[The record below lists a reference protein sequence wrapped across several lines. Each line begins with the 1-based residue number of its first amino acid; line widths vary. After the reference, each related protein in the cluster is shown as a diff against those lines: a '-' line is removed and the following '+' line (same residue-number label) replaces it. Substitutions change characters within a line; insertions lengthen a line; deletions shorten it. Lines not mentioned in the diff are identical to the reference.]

1 MEHLVIVGA
10 GQSAIQCITSLR
22 KEDYSGLIT
31 LVGEEEHLPYQRP
44 PLSKGF
50 LEDTVSNERLYFK
63 KLEFFVENKVQLKLG
78 TKAEEI
84 DIENNNI
91 HLSDNTK
98 LSFDKLVFATGSSVR
113 KLDFPGK
120 DLNSIHYLR
129 GLDDALSIKKD
140 LQTRQNI
147 VVVGAGYIGLEVAAI
162 AAKQNKSVTVI
173 EMADRVMNRTVDPQI
188 SDYYL
193 KLHQKNGVTF
203 KFNTS
208 LKEIVGASNPEK
220 VICSDG
226 TEVKADMVII
236 GAGIMPNV
244 ELAENAGLSC
254 DNGIVV
260 NEFGKTD
267 HANIYAC
274 GDCTNHP
281 NKLLNK
287 KIRLES
293 VHNAMEQSKTVASS
307 IINKSIEYNQIPWFW
322 SDQYD
327 HKLQIVG
334 LSGEHDKVIMRGDM
348 SEAKFMLFYT
358 KDEKLIAV
366 DAVNNSKEFL
376 ICKKLVANKVTI
388 KPDEISNPDTNLND
402 LIE

>member
-22 KEDYSGLIT
+22 KEDYPGLIT

-267 HANIYAC
+267 HTNIYAC

-348 SEAKFMLFYT
+348 SDAKFMLLYT

>member
-1 MEHLVIVGA
+1 MENLVIVGA

-22 KEDYSGLIT
+22 KENYSGLIT

-63 KLEFFVENKVQLKLG
+63 KLEFFIENKVQLKLG

-84 DIENNNI
+84 DIKNNNI

-140 LQTRQNI
+140 LQTKQNI

-188 SDYYL
+188 SDYYFN
-193 KLHQKNGVTF
+193 LHKKNGVTF

-208 LKEIVGASNPEK
+208 LKEIVGTNNPEK

-226 TEVKADMVII
+226 TEVQADMVII

-307 IINKSIEYNQIPWFW
+307 IINKSLAYNQIPWFW

-334 LSGEHDKVIMRGDM
+334 LSGDHDKVTMRGDM
-348 SEAKFMLFYT
+348 SEAKFMMFYT

-388 KPDEISNPDTNLND
+388 KPDEISNPATNLND